1 LGHDEALLATCDDG
15 DVVGYRVNEILKAIE
30 RRIPSNLDGGISV
43 QGSRVRTFLHR
54 NVGKS
59 AWGLAV
65 HRDARMI
72 AISANTHEVTVL
84 AYALAESEDEFMS
97 SGFEENEDPHTDTQ
111 TPDFPTPRKR
121 DHVITLIAGA
131 NIPSVSF
138 DNSGEDPTGRWL
150 FCSSIDGSNILWD
163 LQNPH
168 EAARTFQL
176 GYCCST
182 ISPTKAP
189 QVAIGE
195 CSCLRPDNVP
205 HGAWH
210 SSFLD
215 VRAATDV
222 PLSGNGAEYDE
233 TGYFQDLTSQKS
245 HFTLAQSGQMPSSW
259 IPSSLIDSIGVD
271 MGLTEMADDHEGNN
285 HLQAEDLHDSMQ
297 EGIDP
302 GNDEEGTM
310 LMDDGT
316 DHVETI
322 DSPLVTDQEESDE
335 TASTTAPQYLY
346 EINSPWPE
354 GTETMASIAQ
364 ITFSMP
370 GTGPVGQSGSTAIL
384 PKFYAQFDSS
394 QSLQCS
400 TIGVRVTVVL
410 FYVLDKLSS
419 NRLILDLHASWSRKK
434 RYI

>member
-1 LGHDEALLATCDDG
+1 LG
-15 DVVGYRVNEILKAIE
+15 N
-30 RRIPSNLDGGISV
+30 
-43 QGSRVRTFLHR
+43 
-54 NVGKS
+54 
-59 AWGLAV
+59 
-65 HRDARMI
+65 
-72 AISANTHEVTVL
+72 
-84 AYALAESEDEFMS
+84 
-97 SGFEENEDPHTDTQ
+97 
-111 TPDFPTPRKR
+111 PRKR

-150 FCSSIDGSNILWD
+150 FCSSIDGSNMLWD
-163 LQNPH
+163 LHNPH
-168 EAARTFQL
+168 EAARTFRL
-176 GYCCST
+176 GYCCSAM
-182 ISPTKAP
+182 SPTKAP
-189 QVAIGE
+189 QVAVGE

-215 VRAATDV
+215 VRAAVDV
-222 PLSGNGAEYDE
+222 PLSDHGAEYDE

-259 IPSSLIDSIGVD
+259 IPSPLIDNSGID
-271 MGLTEMADDHEGNN
+271 MGLTEIADNDEGNN
-285 HLQAEDLHDSMQ
+285 QLQAEGLHDSMQ
-297 EGIDP
+297 EGINP
-302 GNDEEGTM
+302 ENGEEDTM
-310 LMDDGT
+310 LIGDGT
-316 DHVETI
+316 GHVEII
-322 DSPLVTDQEESDE
+322 DSPLVSDQEESDE
-335 TASTTAPQYLY
+335 TASTTAPQYIY

-354 GTETMASIAQ
+354 GTETMATIAQ

-400 TIGVRVTVVL
+400 TIEVRDIVILFSVL
-410 FYVLDKLSS
+410 YKLSS
-419 NRLILDLHASWSRKK
+419 NRVILDLHASLLRKK